1 MPLKCLHHHTTI
13 FAFDFDAA
21 GWEQLKASNRADAS
35 LIMTCCQARAVPKV
49 SKLGTR
55 FFAHHQS
62 GDCTSTPETAEHLW
76 AKTIVCQT
84 ARAVGWTADTEV
96 RGQTPAGE
104 DWVADVL
111 ATKGSA
117 KVAIEI
123 QWSRQGTDE
132 TKRRQRRYADSGV
145 RALWLLR
152 HPDLLLERDTPSFL
166 LDVRTTSESAA
177 FVRLPS
183 SQFDSRWVT
192 NRNKSE
198 AEYWQQTIALEAF
211 VRGALSGS
219 LQFAPAIDQP
229 IPVTISATK
238 IRCWR
243 CKRETSTVQGL
254 TLEVSKRFAGHP
266 DLHTSLEELYSGEE
280 AAPWLANLFPA
291 ELLKQYGIGVIKP
304 RFSRTA
310 GCSYLS
316 NGCIH
321 CDALQGRHFDHDDY
335 LEATD
340 VCQYEVTLSSEL
352 LEQLAAVGNDSA
364 YRWWFAER

>member
-1 MPLKCLHHHTTI
+1 MPLKCLHDNTTI
-13 FAFDFDAA
+13 FAFDFDTA
-21 GWEQLKASNRADAS
+21 GWKQLKASSADAR

-198 AEYWQQTIALEAF
+198 AEYWQQTIALETF
-211 VRGALSGS
+211 VRGALTGS

-243 CKRETSTVQGL
+243 CKRETRTVQGL